1 MLRGNH
7 FVPARAYGLKGTR
20 RGRVPYYVSLIRWT
34 DQGIKN
40 VKESPKRA
48 EAAHKLAEA
57 EGGKLTLYYT
67 MGRYDLVAIGE
78 ARDDETMNRVL
89 LRIAQQGSVR
99 TETLKAMTE
108 AEAAKMLGKLP

>member
-1 MLRGNH
+1 MPH
-7 FVPARAYGLKGTR
+7 
-20 RGRVPYYVSLIRWT
+20 YVILVKWT
-34 DQGIKN
+34 DQGIRN

-48 EAAHKLAEA
+48 EAARKLAES

-67 MGRYDLVAIGE
+67 MGRYDLVGIAE

-89 LRIAQQGSVR
+89 LRIGMLGNAR

-108 AEAAKMLGKLP
+108 ADAAKIIGKLP